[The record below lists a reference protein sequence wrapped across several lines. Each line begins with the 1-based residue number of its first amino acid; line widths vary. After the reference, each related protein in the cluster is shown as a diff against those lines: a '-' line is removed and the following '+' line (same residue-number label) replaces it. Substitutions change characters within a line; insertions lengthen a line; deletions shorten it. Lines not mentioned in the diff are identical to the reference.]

1 VSRQVKDPY
10 AIPKAR
16 IHSACRKLWLWS
28 PNRKAALT
36 AARISRGVYRCAECQ
51 QLATSQSIA
60 VDHIERVGSVL
71 EAGYLE
77 RLFCH
82 PDGLQVLCQTC
93 HDRKTAKE
101 RAAKVS

>member
-1 VSRQVKDPY
+1 MKQKDLY

-36 AARISRGVYRCAECQ
+36 TARISRGLYVCAECES
-51 QLATSQSIA
+51 LTIAKEIA
-60 VDHIERVGSVL
+60 VDHKERVGSVL
-71 EAGYLE
+71 ESGYLE

-82 PDGLQVLCQTC
+82 PDGLQVLCTAC

-101 RAAKVS
+101 RKR

>member
-1 VSRQVKDPY
+1 MVRPAKDPY

-36 AARISRGVYRCAECQ
+36 TARISRGLYVCAECKA
-51 QLATSQSIA
+51 LTTAKEIA
-60 VDHIERVGSVL
+60 VDHKERVGSVL

-82 PDGLQVLCQTC
+82 PSQLQVLCTAC

-101 RAAKVS
+101 RKS

>member
-1 VSRQVKDPY
+1 
-10 AIPKAR
+10 
-16 IHSACRKLWLWS
+16 
-28 PNRKAALT
+28 
-36 AARISRGVYRCAECQ
+36 
-51 QLATSQSIA
+51 

-71 EAGYLE
+71 EPGYLE

-101 RAAKVS
+101 RKK

>member
-1 VSRQVKDPY
+1 
-10 AIPKAR
+10 
-16 IHSACRKLWLWS
+16 
-28 PNRKAALT
+28 
-36 AARISRGVYRCAECQ
+36 
-51 QLATSQSIA
+51 

-82 PDGLQVLCQTC
+82 PDGLQVLCTTC

-101 RAAKVS
+101 RKK